1 MNHGLHVL
9 HRVPELPNALAQ
21 GTFVLAA
28 VGATWCYVA
37 LPLLD
42 AVPHKLAI
50 VFGRIGAVFIVL
62 FELYLMISRGLDPAG
77 FYALNRVLSWKVADA
92 HGREHE
98 YFSSYALQ
106 RSVST
111 MLTILA
117 CKVAFLSWRA
127 PLNAVTVRTR
137 VPMRELH
144 PLVADVGTVNLG
156 GRIFGF
162 HWGTML
168 ERFSC
173 SHVRKQI
180 AVCAF
185 FTATHTLTY
194 EIPDTP
200 SELIATNNGLYAV
213 VLAVFFV
220 TTLLCVRPAVALQLL
235 RNSYVWYV
243 VLIFTARSVVSGV
256 IRGQQRDWSWWGQLG
271 AGAILM
277 DALALLDSLPPALQR
292 PLGRWGAPAFFV
304 HSLVYW
310 IEWRVRVKD
319 IYDRYWVPEITV
331 EGFVT
336 LSLYECYSDWTFLFG
351 LISLQVAYGTWRHP
365 HSANFLRRYPTREE
379 LHDLWLASLEK
390 ETGLRRGAQVHHP
403 IRGLGTVVE
412 IKSDDARNKPV
423 CVRFDNG
430 EFHHYSKESAI
441 SKLSTLDSFSPDNLP
456 DTDMLTSPLSPL
468 RSGRGRGELPMPAV
482 LPDGLASTPRP
493 ERSRRIRSELSS
505 PEVLPDI
512 RHLDGPD
519 DGA

>member
-1 MNHGLHVL
+1 
-9 HRVPELPNALAQ
+9 
-21 GTFVLAA
+21 
-28 VGATWCYVA
+28 
-37 LPLLD
+37 
-42 AVPHKLAI
+42 
-50 VFGRIGAVFIVL
+50 
-62 FELYLMISRGLDPAG
+62 
-77 FYALNRVLSWKVADA
+77 
-92 HGREHE
+92 
-98 YFSSYALQ
+98 
-106 RSVST
+106 
-111 MLTILA
+111 
-117 CKVAFLSWRA
+117 
-127 PLNAVTVRTR
+127 
-137 VPMRELH
+137 
-144 PLVADVGTVNLG
+144 
-156 GRIFGF
+156 
-162 HWGTML
+162 ML

-194 EIPDTP
+194 EIPDMP